1 MKYWLPVVLSL
12 MAAASARAEDYRV
25 VSSPSLALDVFIDD
39 VASSAPQSWCQ
50 GKLNLRIVSAKA
62 TESAVLDKFLPQV
75 GNLLHNQCSKLQEL
89 SWQMTSSRGS
99 VLAVGTALKESSW
112 QPVITADATATA
124 TADNAAPL
132 DISRPANT
140 VPLHYFD
147 LPGGCHFRTWWDDRG
162 ASLFIPE
169 AKSMTCTTD
178 GWLEGESEM
187 SLMNGQKPP
196 LPLAVTFY
204 QGYPLRDLHPG
215 SGKLD
220 VVTVNN
226 QRMVVGR
233 QDAPDSWLVLPFIPE
248 LHVWSFEGTLLIKM
262 DKTDASN
269 AAEIKERVENLRQ
282 TWSSVIDS
290 KVKVNVLLVDALH
303 AELADPATGAWRT
316 VN

>member
-12 MAAASARAEDYRV
+12 MAAASAQAEDYRV
-25 VSSPSLALDVFIDD
+25 VSSPSLALDVFIDN
-39 VASSAPQSWCQ
+39 VTSSAPQSWCQ
-50 GKLNLRIVSAKA
+50 QQINLRIVSAKA

-75 GNLLHNQCSKLQEL
+75 GNLLRNQCGKLNAL

-99 VLAVGTALKESSW
+99 VLAVGSAQQDGGW

-162 ASLFIPE
+162 ASLFIPD

-178 GWLEGESEM
+178 GWLEGNSEL
-187 SLMNGQKPP
+187 SLINGQQPP

-204 QGYPLRDLHPG
+204 QGYPLRDLHPA
-215 SGKLD
+215 SGELE

-226 QRMVVGR
+226 QRMVVSR
-233 QDAPDSWLVLPFIPE
+233 ADAPDSWLVLPFSPE
-248 LHVWSFEGTLLIKM
+248 LHAWSFEGTLLIKM

-269 AAEIKERVENLRQ
+269 AAEIKERVETLRQ
-282 TWSSVIDS
+282 SWSAVINP

-303 AELADPATGAWRT
+303 ADLADPATGAWRT

>member
-1 MKYWLPVVLSL
+1 MKYWLPVVLGL

-25 VSSPSLALDVFIDD
+25 VSSPSLSLDVFIDN
-39 VASSAPQSWCQ
+39 VASSASQSWCQ
-50 GKLNLRIVSAKA
+50 ETINLRIVSAKA
-62 TESAVLDKFLPQV
+62 TESVVLDKFLPQV
-75 GNLLHNQCSKLQEL
+75 GKLLHNQCGKLKEL
-89 SWQMTSSRGS
+89 PWQMTSSRGS
-99 VLAVGTALKESSW
+99 VLAVGNAQQSSGW

-140 VPLHYFD
+140 VPLHYFN

-162 ASLFIPE
+162 SSLFIPE
-169 AKSMTCTTD
+169 TKSMTCTSD
-178 GWLEGESEM
+178 GWLEGRSEL
-187 SLMNGQKPP
+187 SLMDGQKPA
-196 LPLAVTFY
+196 LPLEVTFY
-204 QGYPLRDLHPG
+204 QGYPLRDLHPAPG
-215 SGKLD
+215 ELD

-226 QRMVVGR
+226 QRMVVSR
-233 QDAPDSWLVLPFIPE
+233 PDAPDSWLVLPFIPE

-269 AAEIKERVENLRQ
+269 AAEIKERVEKLRQ
-282 TWSSVIDS
+282 TWSATIDP

-303 AELADPATGAWRT
+303 ADLADPATGAWRT